1 MRIVDVNELY
11 SPTGGGV
18 RTYVDRKMSI
28 LADMGHELIVVAPG
42 KEDREEE
49 RPGGGRVIFRHSPRQ
64 PFDANY
70 GLFWD
75 AAPIHALLDELQPDV
90 VECCSPWRPAWIV
103 ADWQATNGRP
113 VLKSY
118 FAHGDNLEA
127 YAKTYMER
135 FATGENIER
144 AFAWYDRYTA
154 RFLARFDTVVTN
166 GPALAKRLRRRGLR
180 VDAAMTLGIERHHFS
195 PDLRDE
201 ELRAGLLAQCG
212 LPREAHLLVG
222 IGRHHREKRWPL
234 VIDAVIRAGARLP
247 VGLVLIGQGMSTP
260 SLQKAIGDSPHVRL
274 FRPVYDRQRL
284 GRIMASAD
292 ALIHGGSSEPFGLVA
307 YEALAC
313 GAPMIVPDEG
323 GAFEA
328 SDPAFAETF
337 AAGSAVACA
346 AAIGRFFARPQGDL
360 RAAAAAAAASVR
372 SDEDH
377 AVALVDHYAGLLAAR
392 RDAGLSAATPP
403 PARAPSAGARRGGS
417 GRGPRRTP
425 APGFRP
431 APRDRADA

>member
-1 MRIVDVNELY
+1 MRIIDVNELY

-49 RPGGGRVIFRHSPRQ
+49 RPGGGRVIYRRSPRQ

-75 AAPIHALLDELQPDV
+75 AEPIHALLDAFDPDV

-103 ADWQATNGRP
+103 ADWQAKSGKP

-118 FAHGDNLEA
+118 FAHGDNMEA
-127 YAKTYMER
+127 YAKTYLER
-135 FATGENIER
+135 FATGPNIER

-154 RFLARFDTVVTN
+154 RFLERFDTVVTN

-180 VDAAMTLGIERHHFS
+180 VDAALTLGIERHHFS
-195 PDLRDE
+195 PDGRDP

-212 LPREAHLLVG
+212 LPADAHLLVG

-234 VIDAVIRAGARLP
+234 VIDAVRRAGADLP
-247 VGLVLIGQGMSTP
+247 VGLVLIGQGMATRQ
-260 SLQKAIGDSPHVRL
+260 LQDAAGDSPHVRL

-284 GRIMASAD
+284 ARIMASAD

-328 SDPAFAETF
+328 SDPSYAETF
-337 AAGSAVACA
+337 RAGSARDCA
-346 AAIGRFFARPQGDL
+346 LAIGRFFARDQVAV
-360 RAAAAAAAASVR
+360 RAAAAAAARSVR

-377 AVALVDHYAGLLAAR
+377 AAALIEHYAAGIAAK
-392 RDAGLSAATPP
+392 ASAATPP
-403 PARAPSAGARRGGS
+403 PARAPSAAARRGDS
-417 GRGPRRTP
+417 GRGPSPRQPRGSR
-425 APGFRP
+425 AAR
-431 APRDRADA
+431 RDRADA

>member
-1 MRIVDVNELY
+1 MRIVDVNEIY
-11 SPTGGGV
+11 APTGGGV

-28 LADMGHELIVVAPG
+28 VADMGHELIVVAPG
-42 KEDREEE
+42 REDREEE
-49 RPGGGRVIFRHSPRQ
+49 RPGGGRVIWRRSPRQ
-64 PFDANY
+64 PFDSNY

-75 AAPIHALLDELQPDV
+75 AAPIHALLDRFEPDV

-103 ADWQATNGRP
+103 GDWQPAGGRR

-118 FAHGDNLEA
+118 FAHGDNMEA

-135 FATGENIER
+135 YATAANIER

-154 RFLARFDTVVTN
+154 RFLQRFDAVVTN

-180 VDAAMTLGIERHHFS
+180 VDAALTLGIERHHFS
-195 PDLRDE
+195 PALRDE

-212 LPREAHLLVG
+212 LPADAHLLVG

-234 VIDAVIRAGARLP
+234 VIDAVRRAGTRRP
-247 VGLVLIGQGMSTP
+247 VGLVLIGQGMSTAL
-260 SLQKAIGDSPHVRL
+260 LQRAVGDSPHVRL

-284 GRIMASAD
+284 ARIMASAD

-328 SDPAFAETF
+328 SAPGYAETF
-337 AAGSAVACA
+337 QAGSAEACA
-346 AAIGRFFARPQGDL
+346 AAIDRFFARPQDEL
-360 RAAAAAAAASVR
+360 RAAAAAAARDVR
-372 SDEDH
+372 SDEEH
-377 AVALVDHYAGLLAAR
+377 AAALIAHYTQAMAAI
-392 RDAGLSAATPP
+392 GATPP
-403 PARAPSAGARRGGS
+403 PVRAPSAGGRPADS
-417 GRGPRRTP
+417 GHALPPSP
-425 APGFRP
+425 APGSP
-431 APRDRADA
+431 AARRDRVDA

>member
-1 MRIVDVNELY
+1 MRIVDVNEMY

-42 KEDREEE
+42 REDREEE
-49 RPGGGRVIFRHSPRQ
+49 RPGGGRVIYRHAPRQ
-64 PFDANY
+64 PFDSNY

-75 AAPIHALLDELQPDV
+75 AEPIHTLLDALQPDV

-103 ADWQATNGRP
+103 ADWQAQDGRP

-118 FAHGDNLEA
+118 FAHGDNMEA

-154 RFLARFDTVVTN
+154 RFLERFDTVVTN

-180 VDAAMTLGIERHHFS
+180 VDAALTLGIERHHFS

-212 LPREAHLLVG
+212 LPADAHLLVG

-234 VIDAVIRAGARLP
+234 VIDGVRRAGAELP
-247 VGLVLIGQGMSTP
+247 VGLVLIGQGMSTA
-260 SLQKAIGDSPHVRL
+260 LLHKAAGDSPHVRL

-284 GRIMASAD
+284 ARIMASAD

-328 SDPAFAETF
+328 SAPDYAETF
-337 AAGSAVACA
+337 KAGSAVDCA
-346 AAIGRFFARPQGDL
+346 AAIARFFQRDQGAMRAAA
-360 RAAAAAAAASVR
+360 RAAAANVR

-377 AVALVDHYAGLLAAR
+377 AVALIDHYAGLIAAR
-392 RDAGLSAATPP
+392 AEASAATPP
-403 PARAPSAGARRGGS
+403 PARAPSAASRPGGS
-417 GRGPRRTP
+417 GRGPRR
-425 APGFRP
+425 
-431 APRDRADA
+431 PRLRESPDARLDTADASR